1 MMDEQYAS
9 LLADLEKNKEYY
21 ISKSSANKGEIKK
34 IYPKFSALLSEYI
47 VALNIS
53 MMNSQNYMASLK
65 NHKIDP
71 YIAGGLAQGIGGLGA
86 GIYASY
92 KTAENNQ
99 KIEESRIFYEE
110 SSRDAKINLK
120 TIEHQLIKV
129 ANHLISLLKEDGV
142 FNKTIKQEK
151 KITTEELY
159 EKYRKQ
165 ILSNESNINLD
176 EMMGFFLSLD
186 RYKDSKKLYFLCKKK
201 KEQKL
206 KRVIM
211 VIISLIIIFIIYITN
226 S

>member
-1 MMDEQYAS
+1 MDKQYAN
-9 LLADLEKNKEYY
+9 LLANLEKNKEYY
-21 ISKSSANKGEIKK
+21 ISNSSTNKDEIKK
-34 IYPKFSALLSEYI
+34 IYPIFSALLSEYI

-53 MMNSQNYMASLK
+53 MMNNQNYMASLK
-65 NHKIDP
+65 NYKMDP

-92 KTAENNQ
+92 KTAENNK

-110 SSRDAKINLK
+110 NARDAKVNLK
-120 TIEHQLIKV
+120 TLEHQLVKV

-142 FNKTIKQEK
+142 FNKSKKQEK

-165 ILSNESNINLD
+165 ILNNESNINLD
-176 EMMGFFLSLD
+176 EMMEFFLSLD

-201 KEQKL
+201 KKQKM
-206 KRVIM
+206 KK
-211 VIISLIIIFIIYITN
+211 LIIIIISIIIFFIMYIAN
-226 S
+226 N